1 MFVASPSAALL
12 HLYSQMSC
20 HNQVKWGTAAPWST
34 LRSLCPSFGSVPNR
48 ARPWKRT
55 SLADGWNSGEF
66 KRHHERTH
74 VSSPALPQIPLTGP
88 CPVAIYLI
96 WPCLSTCWMKQ
107 LGQKSRALGRKG
119 SHSIAGFRHR
129 RSHLRGSSEFHS
141 PSFLSS
147 SSSAFTPLW
156 LVCMGD

>member
-12 HLYSQMSC
+12 HLYFQMSC
-20 HNQVKWGTAAPWST
+20 HNQVRWGTAAPWST
-34 LRSLCPSFGSVPNR
+34 LLSLCLSFVSVPNR

-55 SLADGWNSGEF
+55 SSAGGWTSG
-66 KRHHERTH
+66 KIKGHHECTH
-74 VSSPALPQIPLTGP
+74 VSSPVLPQIPLTEG
-88 CPVAIYLI
+88 CPAAGDLI
-96 WPCLSTCWMKQ
+96 RACLSTCWMKQ

-129 RSHLRGSSEFHS
+129 RFHLWGSSKFHS

-147 SSSAFTPLW
+147 SAFASLW

>member
-1 MFVASPSAALL
+1 MFVAPPSAALL

-55 SLADGWNSGEF
+55 SSADGWNSGEF
-66 KRHHERTH
+66 KSHH

-107 LGQKSRALGRKG
+107 LGQKKQSTGQERKSFG
-119 SHSIAGFRHR
+119 TGAPIYEDHPNFTLPLFSPPPPPPLTGLYGG
-129 RSHLRGSSEFHS
+129 LR
-141 PSFLSS
+141 
-147 SSSAFTPLW
+147 
-156 LVCMGD
+156 D